1 MASVRS
7 VHPYPSASGINN
19 DRISYLGAKIPPE
32 VEAMVKLVKDLDKD
46 LFRKILKAVV
56 GALEGND
63 CREAV
68 KVIQQNTSLSEEQL
82 SFIIAGAYTLLRVAL
97 RLPVSTLKQEVFK
110 EDLKELRI
118 PDEFIGD
125 FSNIVYGSRR
135 PVLEEAAMKQG
146 IRLPTV
152 EDLRWRVDVAIS
164 TSSLSRALQPSI
176 LMQMKLSNGESH
188 RFEVSVAKFQELR
201 YNVAL
206 LLKEMNDLEK
216 KNILKIQD

>member
-1 MASVRS
+1 MTAVRS
-7 VHPYPSASGINN
+7 GHPYPTSSVTNN
-19 DRISYLGAKIPPE
+19 DRSSYLGPRIPPE
-32 VEAMVKLVKDLDKD
+32 VEGMTRHLKDLDKD
-46 LFRKILKAVV
+46 VFRKILKAVV

-63 CREAV
+63 SSESV
-68 KVIQQNTSLSEEQL
+68 KVIQETTSVSEEQL
-82 SFIIAGAYTLLRVAL
+82 SFVISGAYTLLRVAF
-97 RLPVSTLKQEVFK
+97 RQSASTLKQEVFK

-118 PDEFIGD
+118 PADFIED
-125 FSNIVYGSRR
+125 FANIVYGNRC
-135 PVLEEAAMKQG
+135 PILEDAALRQG
-146 IRLPTV
+146 NRLPTV
-152 EDLRWRVDVAIS
+152 EDMRWRVDVAIS

-188 RFEVSVAKFQELR
+188 RFEVPVSKFQELR